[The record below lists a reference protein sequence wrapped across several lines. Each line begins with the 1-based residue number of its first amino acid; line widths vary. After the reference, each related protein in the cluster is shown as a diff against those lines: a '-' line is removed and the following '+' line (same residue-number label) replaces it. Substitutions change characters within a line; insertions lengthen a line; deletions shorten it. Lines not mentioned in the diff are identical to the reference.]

1 VSKTT
6 SGANQ
11 NQTLVREKFIPVSIE
26 IAYSGR
32 RPDVEGKFI
41 RERLKRPSWNGW
53 IAATP
58 TGVILNEE
66 PYLDIVIH
74 KGLQR
79 WNELPEAER
88 RPGLALENLGPVNPA
103 LDLAPP
109 EGGLVLKVFIR
120 SLARDEKGRLTA
132 PAKVDLNNPGAP
144 PIDAQAQ
151 RDHLWITAEEAAC
164 LVAGPRSKG
173 QRSPVPAFLAERICR
188 FYLKDSATCIP
199 GTSASKYGGYSGS
212 MTSVVE
218 GSSDTA
224 IRLRLEGSAQGNGPE
239 FHLQGAV
246 DYDLRK
252 KTFTRFNLTAFSEK
266 GHPEKASGQSTP
278 LGIAFELGS
287 AERGLDRIPPYFF
300 TVDRWGGDPKAMADA
315 YFRPGK

>member
-1 VSKTT
+1 M
-6 SGANQ
+6 
-11 NQTLVREKFIPVSIE
+11 REKFIPVSIE

-32 RPDVEGKFI
+32 RSDVEGKFI

-58 TGVILNEE
+58 NGTILNEE
-66 PYLDIVIH
+66 PYLEIVIH
-74 KGLQR
+74 KGLAA
-79 WNELPEAER
+79 WNALPEADR
-88 RPGLALENLGPVNPA
+88 RPGLALEDLGPVNPV

-109 EGGLVLKVFIR
+109 AGGVVLKVFIR
-120 SLARDEKGRLTA
+120 SLARDDQGRLHA

-151 RDHLWITAEEAAC
+151 RDHLWITAEEAAS

-173 QRSPVPAFLAERICR
+173 QKSPAPAFLADRICR

-199 GTSASKYGGYSGS
+199 GTSASKYGGFSGA
-212 MTSVVE
+212 MTSIVTE
-218 GSSDTA
+218 STESLL
-224 IRLRLEGSAQGNGPE
+224 RLRLEGSAQGNGPE
-239 FHLQGAV
+239 FQLRGAI
-246 DYDLRK
+246 DYDVRK
-252 KTFTRFNLTAFSEK
+252 KTFTRFDLTAFSEK
-266 GHPEKASGQSTP
+266 GHTEKSSGQTTP

-287 AERGLDRIPPYFF
+287 AERALDRVPPYFF
-300 TVDRWGGDPKAMADA
+300 TVDRWGGDPKALGDA

>member
-1 VSKTT
+1 MSKTT
-6 SGANQ
+6 SAANQ

-58 TGVILNEE
+58 NGVILNEE
-66 PYLDIVIH
+66 PYLDLVIH

-88 RPGLALENLGPVNPA
+88 RPGLALEDLGPVNPD

-109 EGGLVLKVFIR
+109 PGGLVLKVFIR
-120 SLARDEKGRLTA
+120 SLARDGKGKLHA

-151 RDHLWITAEEAAC
+151 RDHLWITAEEASS
-164 LVAGPRSKG
+164 LVDGPRSKG
-173 QRSPVPAFLAERICR
+173 QKSPVPAFLADRICR

-199 GTSASKYGGYSGS
+199 GTSSSKYGGYSGT
-212 MTSVVE
+212 MTSVVAE
-218 GSSDTA
+218 TGSVL
-224 IRLRLEGSAQGNGPE
+224 RLRLEGSAQGNGPE
-239 FHLQGAV
+239 FQLKGAV

-252 KTFTRFNLTAFSEK
+252 KTFTRFDLTAFSEK
-266 GHPEKASGQSTP
+266 GHTEKSTGELTP
-278 LGIAFELGS
+278 LGIAFQLGS
-287 AERGLDRIPPYFF
+287 AERALDRIPPYFF
-300 TVDRWGGDPKAMADA
+300 TVDRWGADPKAMSDG